1 MGRVQP
7 ERASVP
13 HVQLQA
19 CHPRPA
25 AAIGRA
31 ARTATFDGMWLRTDA
46 SAANTIVSVPASSA
60 NNCEGPDS
68 SAHAPAYDEPM
79 PPTRPIAT
87 AVPTPVARIPAGY
100 TCAARAYIVVC
111 TALISPPVHASIAST
126 ATVDCASIGTLA
138 SSTHPRMAPVV
149 IVSIVTRDP
158 TRAMTS
164 APPIAPTTPPRLN
177 AMSP

>member
-79 PPTRPIAT
+79 PPMRLVGF
-87 AVPTPVARIPAGY
+87 AVVWLALVVFTVDTLR
-100 TCAARAYIVVC
+100 AARAYRRRSVPAVP
-111 TALISPPVHASIAST
+111 AGV
-126 ATVDCASIGTLA
+126 
-138 SSTHPRMAPVV
+138 
-149 IVSIVTRDP
+149 
-158 TRAMTS
+158 
-164 APPIAPTTPPRLN
+164 
-177 AMSP
+177 